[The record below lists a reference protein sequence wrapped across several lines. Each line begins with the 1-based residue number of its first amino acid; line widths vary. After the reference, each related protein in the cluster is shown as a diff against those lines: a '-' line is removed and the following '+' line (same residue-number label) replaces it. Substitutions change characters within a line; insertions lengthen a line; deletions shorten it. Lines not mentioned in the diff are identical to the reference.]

1 MRHLVYRVEPLPQS
15 MIPLVWDFGQLDST
29 VERLYILQML
39 NRYVSL
45 ILVSMDLQTIEN
57 VIIPPA
63 NEVQGG
69 I

>member
-39 NRYVSL
+39 DRYVSL
-45 ILVSMDLQTIEN
+45 NLVSTYL
-57 VIIPPA
+57 
-63 NEVQGG
+63 
-69 I
+69 